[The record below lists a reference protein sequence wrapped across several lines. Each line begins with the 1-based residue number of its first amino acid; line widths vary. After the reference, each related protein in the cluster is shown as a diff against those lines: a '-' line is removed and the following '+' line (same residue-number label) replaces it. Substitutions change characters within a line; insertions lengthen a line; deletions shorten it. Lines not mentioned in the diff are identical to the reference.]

1 MQHHLAR
8 HAYRFGFYTHDPHC
22 LRAVLAFA
30 ILAPPW
36 TELLA
41 WVLFRFG
48 FIKDRGST
56 DDVRRLY
63 ALAMASQE
71 GRQAR
76 PGCV

>member
-8 HAYRFGFYTHDPHC
+8 HAYRFGFHTHDPHC
-22 LRAVLAFA
+22 LRAVQAFA
-30 ILAPPW
+30 ILAPPG

-41 WVLFRFG
+41 WVRFRFG

-63 ALAMASQE
+63 ALAMARQE